1 MKYSVGTKV
10 YNYNDNDELVML
22 RIRRSDDEAQK
33 YHVINLNTNQSYDA
47 DYETI
52 HNDFVKL
59 KPDGM
64 MMFYI
69 VRDSDQIKDVLVTLH
84 PFDEKGQISTVPYAA
99 CRQDCVDIFRQA
111 EKRTPVEGQIW
122 AGCSISD
129 KTCPAETSVLAF
141 MNCEDFLYSRN
152 VAVYLDDTLD
162 SILEYIYTAKFD
174 NILAAYKKKH
184 KGDNLVGIC
193 TTLKELLED
202 KEFML
207 DFHYAFNI
215 TEVPFPILPK
225 ETDHLLLSIVEQVK
239 SIAVKQVYV
248 TPYDKTIDLSELQ
261 RPYILC
267 TPQYNKA
274 SKDQHKIY
282 IVGYDEDTE
291 VDALMKKY
299 GTNNREELIAKLG
312 FKEL

>member
-10 YNYNDNDELVML
+10 YQYDNDDNLIML
-22 RIRRSDDEAQK
+22 RIRKADDDKEI
-33 YHVINLNTNQSYDA
+33 YHVINLNTNKSYDIS
-47 DYETI
+47 YNEI
-52 HNDFVKL
+52 HNYWVKL

-64 MMFYI
+64 MMFY
-69 VRDSDQIKDVLVTLH
+69 VVKDSDEIRDVLVTLH
-84 PFDEKGQISTVPYAA
+84 PFNKKGEISIVPYAA

-111 EKRTPVEGQIW
+111 EKQTPVKGQIW

-129 KTCPAETSVLAF
+129 KTCPAETSVVSF
-141 MNCEDFLYSRN
+141 MNCEEFQYSRN
-152 VAVYLDDTLD
+152 CAVYLDDTIDDILD
-162 SILEYIYTAKFD
+162 NIYTAKFD
-174 NILAAYKKKH
+174 NILENYKKKH
-184 KGDNLVGIC
+184 HGDNLVGIC
-193 TTLKELLED
+193 TSLKELLED

-207 DFHYAFNI
+207 DFHYCFDI
-215 TEVPFPILPK
+215 TEVPFPIIPK
-225 ETDHLLLSIVEQVK
+225 ETDKLLLSIVEQVK

-248 TPYDKTIDLSELQ
+248 VPYDKTIDLTELQ

-267 TPQYNKA
+267 TPQYIKA
-274 SKDQHKIY
+274 TPEQRKIY

-299 GTNNREELIAKLG
+299 GTNSREELVAKLG